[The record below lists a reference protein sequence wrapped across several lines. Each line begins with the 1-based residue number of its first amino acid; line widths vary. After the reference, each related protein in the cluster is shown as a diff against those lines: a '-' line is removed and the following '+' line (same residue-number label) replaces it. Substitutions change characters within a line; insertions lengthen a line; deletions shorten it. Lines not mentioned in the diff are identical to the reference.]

1 MKNQVMNRKEITR
14 VEMSNGFKIRLVDYF
29 KFDNLQVAKLSLNQP
44 NQLVKIDG
52 HKAALEIIIPSRYN
66 NKDNIKFFEE
76 DFRKMFIAVE
86 DAKWFKA
93 DKSTEFERKGDN
105 VLELYGVMSSLMI
118 NTAPTGFNMLKD
130 LFEKKFKK

>member
-1 MKNQVMNRKEITR
+1 MKNQVTNRKEVTR

-29 KFDNLQVAKLSLNQP
+29 KFDNLQIMKQGELA
-44 NQLVKIDG
+44 KIDG

-66 NKDNIKFFEE
+66 HKDNIRKFEE
-76 DFRKMFIAVE
+76 DFRKLFIAVE

-105 VLELYGVMSSLMI
+105 VLELYGVVSAKLIEEAIIGFSMI
-118 NTAPTGFNMLKD
+118 KTA
-130 LFEKKFKK
+130 FEQKFKK

>member
-1 MKNQVMNRKEITR
+1 MKKGE
-14 VEMSNGFKIRLVDYF
+14 
-29 KFDNLQVAKLSLNQP
+29 
-44 NQLVKIDG
+44 LVKIEG
-52 HKAALEIIIPSRYN
+52 NKAALEIIIPSRYN
-66 NKDNIKFFEE
+66 HKDNIKAFEE

-105 VLELYGVMSSLMI
+105 VLELYGIMSSLMM